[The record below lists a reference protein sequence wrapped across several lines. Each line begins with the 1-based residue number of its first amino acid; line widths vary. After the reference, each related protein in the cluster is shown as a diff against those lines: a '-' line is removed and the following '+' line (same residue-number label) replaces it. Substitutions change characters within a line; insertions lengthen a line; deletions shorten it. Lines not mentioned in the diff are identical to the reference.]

1 MIRCIHTTIG
11 LQLLHRCMIILSIM
25 LSQITHA
32 MAGNQELMPDT
43 TGMYRLQEAQCRIC
57 DTIFSD
63 TVFFRLA
70 SSRLDPDFSDNR
82 KRIENI
88 RKCISSLND
97 TSENLIFHITGS
109 VSPEGTPA
117 FNNTLAAA
125 RAHKL
130 DSLIRKYTEAVPS
143 VNIIIPP
150 IDSKTDYKLLR
161 NSRLAII
168 SLTTPPQRLSNTRLY
183 RKE

>member
-11 LQLLHRCMIILSIM
+11 LQLFHRCMIILSIM
-25 LSQITHA
+25 LSQISYA
-32 MAGNQELMPDT
+32 VAGNQKLMPDT
-43 TGMYRLQEAQCRIC
+43 TDMYRLQEAQCRIC

-63 TVFFRLA
+63 TVFFRFA

-88 RKCISSLND
+88 RKYISLLND
-97 TSENLIFHITGS
+97 TSENLILQITGS

-130 DSLIRKYTEAVPS
+130 DSLIRKYTKAVPS
-143 VNIIIPP
+143 VDIIIPP
-150 IDSKTDYKLLR
+150 IDSKTDYRLLR
-161 NSRLAII
+161 NSKLDII
-168 SLTTPPQRLSNTRLY
+168 SLTTPPSKT
-183 RKE
+183 